1 MKLHNIGLLTSAI
14 VVCGMSSIAYAQ
26 EKLDDVGIVF
36 RDGISLNQKIVEIVE
51 YVGNCPGYYQ
61 ESVAGWFQDEEVE
74 AIKGRRVRI
83 TNEKFADI
91 SNKIPYTD
99 RKYEKNG
106 KSQKIGF
113 DFGAKHRGSKFV
125 LKPGDNQFSYMIYD
139 GKYDKPNMKVIK
151 KGTFSVEVEKNFK
164 ESQRDIQWRSAPRF
178 VCLNLNG
185 EVIENM
191 TNEDFEKC
199 KFKGSQKVGSCA
211 GSTVYGEVKPLR
223 KVKEDE

>member
-36 RDGISLNQKIVEIVE
+36 RDGISLNQKIVDIVE
-51 YVGNCPGYYQ
+51 YVGSCPGYYR
-61 ESVAGWFQDEEVE
+61 ESVAGWFQDKEVP
-74 AIKGRRVRI
+74 AAKARRVRI

-91 SNKIPYTD
+91 TKKVPYTD
-99 RKYEKNG
+99 RKYTKNG

-113 DFGAKHRGSKFV
+113 DFGTKHRGSKFV
-125 LKPGDNQFSYMIYD
+125 VKPGNNEFSYMIYD
-139 GKYDKPNMKVIK
+139 GKYGKPDMQVIK
-151 KGTFSVEVEKNFK
+151 KGTFSVEVNKDFK
-164 ESQRDIQWRSAPRF
+164 EYQRDIQWRSAPRF

-191 TNEDFEKC
+191 TEEDFDKC
-199 KFKGSQKVGSCA
+199 RFKGSQKVGSCA
-211 GSTVYGEVKPLR
+211 GSTVYGKVKPVR
-223 KVKEDE
+223 KVKED

>member
-26 EKLDDVGIVF
+26 DKLNDVGIVF
-36 RDGISLNQKIVEIVE
+36 RDGISLNQKIADIVK
-51 YVGNCPGYYQ
+51 YVGSCPGYYE
-61 ESVAGWFQDEEVE
+61 ESVAGWFRDKEVE
-74 AIKGRRVRI
+74 AVKGRRVRI

-113 DFGAKHRGSKFV
+113 DFGSKHRGSKFV
-125 LKPGDNQFSYMIYD
+125 VKPGDNQFSYMIYD
-139 GKYDKPNMKVIK
+139 GKYDKPGMKVIK
-151 KGTFSVEVEKNFK
+151 KGTFSVDVKTDYTER
-164 ESQRDIQWRSAPRF
+164 QRNISWNNAPRF

-185 EVIENM
+185 QVIQNM
-191 TNEDFEKC
+191 TKEDFEKC
-199 KFKGSQKVGSCA
+199 KFRGSQRVGSCA
-211 GSTVYGEVKPLR
+211 GRTVYGEVKPLR
-223 KVKEDE
+223 KVKDDE